1 MFIFKVIKSNKI
13 YKKAI
18 NYLCDILGLKYQF
31 FNRKVLLK
39 LNYEVVIS
47 KKKKQNY
54 QKNFIEIFLKF

>member
-47 KKKKQNY
+47 KKKNKTI
-54 QKNFIEIFLKF
+54 KRIL